1 MSSAITLIVAD
12 DHQMIIE
19 GLLSVF
25 AKESSMHIIGSVNN
39 GKELLVLLDR
49 VRPDVVLLDLNMPEM
64 DGLTVLRTIRDAHP
78 PVKTLIF
85 SNYQNPELIA
95 EVKALGA
102 NGYLIKNS
110 PPSTLKAALMTV
122 AQGQTFFEDEQR
134 EPDDAS
140 QVFFVDEF
148 LKRYN
153 LTKREVQIISM
164 ICSNMRSK
172 EIADKLFLSELTVRT
187 HRKNIVRKLGLQDS
201 TVSLYEFAIRNHLI
215 NR

>member
-1 MSSAITLIVAD
+1 MNSAITLIVAD

-39 GKELLVLLDR
+39 GRALLSLLDR
-49 VRPDVVLLDLNMPEM
+49 LRPDVVLLDLNMPEM
-64 DGLTVLRTIRDAHP
+64 DGLTVLRNIRDAHP

-110 PPSTLKAALMTV
+110 PPSKLKAALTAI
-122 AQGQTFFEDEQR
+122 AQGETFFEDDHLGAANENG
-134 EPDDAS
+134 
-140 QVFFVDEF
+140 FFADEF

-153 LTKREVQIISM
+153 LTKREVQIITM

-172 EIADKLFLSELTVRT
+172 EIAEKLFLSELTVRT

-201 TVSLYEFAIRNHLI
+201 TVSLYEFAIRNRLI